1 MNKSYDPLSFVTRKA
16 QLQSCLD
23 ILMRKRPK
31 NAKHSVLDEP
41 IAMFELLIRQ
51 EDQRPE
57 VDDWITCKVCGAST
71 TDRRSMHYTTEYA
84 LCNGCCNCF
93 DDGVCK
99 AWQEEEEGGDKSE
112 ASSTQA

>member
-1 MNKSYDPLSFVTRKA
+1 MA
-16 QLQSCLD
+16 
-23 ILMRKRPK
+23 
-31 NAKHSVLDEP
+31 
-41 IAMFELLIRQ
+41 
-51 EDQRPE
+51 DQHPE

-84 LCNGCCNCF
+84 LCGGCCNCF

>member
-1 MNKSYDPLSFVTRKA
+1 MEDKKSFDPLSFVPRVA

-51 EDQRPE
+51 ECQR
-57 VDDWITCKVCGAST
+57 I
-71 TDRRSMHYTTEYA
+71 EYSKPI
-84 LCNGCCNCF
+84 LH
-93 DDGVCK
+93 K
-99 AWQEEEEGGDKSE
+99 KQE
-112 ASSTQA
+112 A